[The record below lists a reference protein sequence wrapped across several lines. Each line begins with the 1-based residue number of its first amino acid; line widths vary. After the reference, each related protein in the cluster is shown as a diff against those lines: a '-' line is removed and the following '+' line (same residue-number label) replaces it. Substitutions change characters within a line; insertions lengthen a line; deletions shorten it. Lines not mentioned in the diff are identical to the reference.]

1 MPQAAMT
8 FITEICTVLYFYGMN
23 FPIFREKRDVILQID
38 TIDKRLLTELQRD
51 SSRSIETL
59 ADVVGLSRNT
69 CWRRVARLEED
80 GVIARRVAL
89 VDPAKVNLG
98 LPVFIVVKAGRH
110 NADATEQL
118 RKAVLEIPEIVG
130 AYRTAGEIDYI
141 LQARVPDVAAYDR
154 LYKKLIAKLDMSDVS
169 ASFVMEEIKAVTELP
184 LDFA

>member
-1 MPQAAMT
+1 MMVRLSRDMDVSR
-8 FITEICTVLYFYGMN
+8 EIAL
-23 FPIFREKRDVILQID
+23 KLDL
-38 TIDKRLLTELQRD
+38 IDKRLLTALQRD
-51 SSRSIETL
+51 ASQSIEAL
-59 ADVVGLSRNT
+59 AEAVGLTRNT
-69 CWRRVARLEED
+69 CWRRVAKLEDE

-89 VDPAKVNLG
+89 VDPARINLG
-98 LPVFIVVKAGRH
+98 LPVFIVVKTSRH

-118 RKAVLEIPEIVG
+118 RQAVLEIPEIIG

-154 LYKKLIAKLDMSDVS
+154 LYKKLIAKLDMNDVS